1 MTPEEFIERLRAS
14 MLTERDD
21 SPEPK
26 ARASS
31 WVPTSLKGAAQKA
44 AEVAQDAAKHAG
56 TAAETAGSILGDVS
70 KEVLA
75 KAPSVLQDAK
85 AGAAEFTTKAS
96 EVTRAS
102 AAATADVAADLAGS
116 LSEKG
121 RAALKTGSKK
131 LLETS
136 RTVASR
142 TQEAWIVTSATVGEA
157 TQAAGDLVGNT
168 EWMRSI
174 NGHWDKDPLVKA
186 ITQSMDKAFK
196 AGDLDLATGLKV
208 MPNNHRLLVDGHT
221 LRQSLTH
228 AYEVAADQ
236 GTGHLETT
244 VAWMK
249 AYVEDLSSPA
259 GMPIGE
265 WSKHVYATLRKAGW
279 DEAAARNLV
288 TVNGSEAVDALL
300 SGTLSAL
307 SVALAWTTQDR
318 EDFSRA
324 IGALGMAAMVSVNP
338 VTGLVTIVAV
348 AIAYKRDLLSKNAV
362 QKGAFVKLA
371 GFSVSL
377 LLPGPAIVT
386 AVCGIVVAV
395 YLNKNLDAVQP
406 LSEQLAA
413 ITKASYMVA
422 CSQLALITE
431 ALGSI
436 GLPSDLPLQEL
447 T

>member
-1 MTPEEFIERLRAS
+1 MNH
-14 MLTERDD
+14 D
-21 SPEPK
+21 EPQK
-26 ARASS
+26 QKPSALP
-31 WVPTSLKGAAQKA
+31 WVPAALKGAAHKA
-44 AEVAQDAAKHAG
+44 AELAKDAAKHAS
-56 TAAETAGSILGDVS
+56 TAAGAAGVLVGDVS
-70 KEVLA
+70 KKVLD
-75 KAPSVLQDAK
+75 KAPSVLRDAK
-85 AGAAEFTTKAS
+85 AGAAELTTKAS
-96 EVTRAS
+96 VVTRTT

-121 RAALKTGSKK
+121 RAAFETGSKK
-131 LLETS
+131 LRETS

-196 AGDLDLATGLKV
+196 AGDLDLVTGLKV

-221 LRQSLTH
+221 LKQSLTH
-228 AYEVAADQ
+228 AYEVATEQ
-236 GTGHLETT
+236 GSGHLETT

-259 GMPIGE
+259 GMPLGE
-265 WSKHVYATLRKAGW
+265 WSKHVYAALRKAGW

-307 SVALAWTTQDR
+307 TVALAWTTQDR

-348 AIAYKRDLLSKNAV
+348 AIAYKRDLLSKNAI

-395 YLNKNLDAVQP
+395 YLNKNLDADQP
-406 LSEQLAA
+406 LAEQLAA
-413 ITKASYMVA
+413 VTKASYQTA
-422 CSQLALITE
+422 CSQLALMTE
-431 ALGSI
+431 TLGKAAQPTALIVG
-436 GLPSDLPLQEL
+436 EA